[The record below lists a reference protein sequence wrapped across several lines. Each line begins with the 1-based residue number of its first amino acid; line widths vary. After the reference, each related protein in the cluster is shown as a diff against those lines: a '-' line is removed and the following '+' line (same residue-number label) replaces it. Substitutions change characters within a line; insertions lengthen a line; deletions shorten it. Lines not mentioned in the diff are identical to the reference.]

1 MSDYRLSS
9 KNYINEETEKT
20 RIVIGNTFSV
30 NMNHY
35 IGWTKRLNG
44 EFKRTANYTITID
57 GEIHEHFLPKYYSN
71 YLNDKNLNKS
81 SIVILLEN
89 EGWLVKDLFDENR
102 YNTYIG
108 HIYNGNDVIEKRWRN
123 YKYWSSYS
131 EAQMESLSKIVKKLC
146 NDFNIP
152 LKVVSHNTNFDGI
165 EKYSGITYRSNFEKF
180 YTDINPTW
188 DFTKFKDNIELN

>member
-180 YTDINPTW
+180 YTDVNPTW